1 MRTKDPAI
9 FDAIESYINDY
20 HDQHGAAPSMQQIA
34 TKIGMAK
41 STIHSYLA
49 RMKEDGRVEYTGT
62 RSLLTRENMKSL
74 GGCLKV
80 PIVGA
85 IACGTP
91 ILAQEN
97 IEQYVTLPEALF
109 GRGNYYFLRA
119 RGESMIEAGIDDG
132 DLVLIRQ
139 QDAADYG
146 QIVVA
151 RLDDE
156 ATLKRYFPERGHIRL
171 HPENEAMEDIIVD
184 QCAVQGV
191 AVKVLKNII

>member
-49 RMKEDGRVEYTGT
+49 RMRADGRVEYAGT

-91 ILAQEN
+91 ILAEEN
-97 IEQYVTLPEALF
+97 IEQYVTLPRTSSSRSVPCRWSANAFSSTSQRPSWIFAPAQL
-109 GRGNYYFLRA
+109 L
-119 RGESMIEAGIDDG
+119 S
-132 DLVLIRQ
+132 
-139 QDAADYG
+139 
-146 QIVVA
+146 
-151 RLDDE
+151 
-156 ATLKRYFPERGHIRL
+156 KRR
-171 HPENEAMEDIIVD
+171 
-184 QCAVQGV
+184 
-191 AVKVLKNII
+191 KNA